1 MDLAGLIIAGI
12 SAMGTL
18 IQAYYS
24 AKDQNKRIPPSTVKA
39 AEKRANTPL
48 KVGAKRVRA
57 VIDDEL
63 LHTLN
68 AEVHAHQRNLLAV
81 LKDKTADQAVKE
93 HQIQTAEREICRVLR
108 QIKKYNDQ
116 TLPTERLKKLWTS
129 HGC

>member
-24 AKDQNKRIPPSTVKA
+24 AKDKDKSIPPGTVRA
-39 AEKRANTPL
+39 AEKRGNTPL
-48 KVGAKRVRA
+48 KIGTKQVEA

-63 LHTLN
+63 LHTLS
-68 AEVHAHQRNLLAV
+68 AEVYTHQQNLLRV
-81 LKDKTADQAVKE
+81 LKDKAATQAAKE
-93 HQIQTAEREICRVLR
+93 RQIQAAEEEICRVLR

-116 TLPTERLKKLWTS
+116 ALPTQRLKKLWTS

>member
-1 MDLAGLIIAGI
+1 MDFAGLIIAGI

-24 AKDQNKRIPPSTVKA
+24 AKEKNKNIPPATVKA

-48 KVGAKRVRA
+48 KIGTKKVEA

-68 AEVHAHQRNLLAV
+68 AEVYQHQQNLLAV
-81 LKDKTADQAVKE
+81 FKDDKADRKAKE
-93 HQIQTAEREICRVLR
+93 RQIRAAEKEICRVLR

-116 TLPTERLKKLWTS
+116 TLPTQRLKKLWTS

>member
-24 AKDQNKRIPPSTVKA
+24 AKEQNKRIPPSTVKA
-39 AEKRANTPL
+39 AQKRANTPL

-68 AEVHAHQRNLLAV
+68 AEVHLQQRNLLAV
-81 LKDKTADQAVKE
+81 LQDQTSPQAAKDR
-93 HQIQTAEREICRVLR
+93 QIRAAEREICRVLR

-116 TLPTERLKKLWTS
+116 ALPTERLKKLWTS